1 MLSYVIRRLLQGVVT
16 IFLVSIVTFS
26 LMHISP
32 GDPIEAFVGDRP
44 LTSDQIELLRERWGL
59 DLPLHEQYINWMS
72 RMVRGDFG
80 DSIMRPGQTVNQM
93 IRDAAP
99 ATIYLNVFALV
110 ISVAIALPL
119 GIAAGVRRYSGLDYT
134 SMLFSVLGVCIPNF
148 WLALM
153 LILLFGV
160 YIDIL
165 PTSGVREWSGW
176 VLPVVVLATAETA
189 LLARLMR
196 SSTVE
201 VLTEDYVRT
210 ARSKG
215 LKNITVIVR
224 HAVRNALLPITSV
237 IGYRIAFM
245 LSGTII
251 VEQVFAISGLG
262 RMFINAVNRS
272 DYQVVQAM
280 VLLFAIVIVLVNIL
294 TDIIYA
300 FIDPRIRIS

>member
-1 MLSYVIRRLLQGVVT
+1 MLNYVIRRLLQGVLT
-16 IFLVSIVTFS
+16 IFIVSIITFS

-32 GDPIEAFVGDRP
+32 GDPIEAFVGERP

-59 DLPLHEQYINWMS
+59 DLPLHEQYINWVS

-80 DSIMRPGQTVNQM
+80 DSIMRPGQTVNEM
-93 IRDAAP
+93 IFNAAP
-99 ATIYLNVFALV
+99 ATIILNVWTLV
-110 ISVAIALPL
+110 VSIAIAIPL
-119 GIAAGVRRYSGLDYT
+119 GIIAGVKRYSGLDYG
-134 SMLFSVLGVCIPNF
+134 SMFVAVLGICIPNF

-153 LILLFGV
+153 LLLLFALTLGWV
-160 YIDIL
+160 
-165 PTSGVREWSGW
+165 PTSGVADWRGW
-176 VLPVVVLATAETA
+176 ILPVAVLATAETA

-210 ARSKG
+210 ARAKG
-215 LKNITVIVR
+215 LPNWVVIVR
-224 HAVRNALLPITSV
+224 HAVRNALLPITSI

-251 VEQVFAISGLG
+251 VEQIFAIPGLG
-262 RMFINAVNRS
+262 RLFISSVYRS

-280 VLLFAIVIVLVNIL
+280 VLLFAVVIVFANIL
-294 TDIIYA
+294 TDILYA
-300 FIDPRIRIS
+300 YIDPRIRIG